1 MATSLA
7 LRAPWYDPRGW
18 WSALTRGWAQPTTTP
33 TEFVAG
39 SDFVPDAPAM
49 PGFDPRTAM
58 SAYGSMSWVVA
69 CAEIVAAD
77 LSRLPIR
84 VTANGK
90 GRGAKSVDHPILG
103 LLRRPYRGTS
113 GAWLRRQW
121 SIDYDLTGTAYGL
134 VLVGGARRQV
144 PVGLMRM
151 HPARTEVA
159 PGDDGV
165 PSRFVYTGNGREV
178 HYNADAVL
186 YFRGASWEDDPR
198 MLYGQ
203 GKIRALAK
211 DLATDDALAA
221 NTTISAGKGRPDG
234 IVYPDS
240 DTEQW
245 TAAQVKGF
253 REDLDR
259 LLREANGGL
268 AVLGRKLGYQALGWS
283 ESELATIDQ
292 RKFLRQ
298 SVQAVF
304 GVPPVRLGITD
315 SVNYATADQQM
326 QLYWGDTLRARAS
339 VFDEV
344 LTELAVRAWPEFGEV
359 EVWHDFADVP
369 ALQAMEE
376 ARLKR
381 VAMHIANG
389 MEANAAYAYE
399 GLTDAP
405 KVEPPAAPVTPPPAK
420 EPPPADAPPPEAA
433 KASVPVEALFRAPEP
448 APVDVLGE
456 LGMGP
461 EEPPEWDRV
470 AAWEG
475 YRRRVHAPAEARILE
490 GASAWMTDLRKVM
503 QERFDAYLKQ
513 NPQARGMTAPSP
525 EIRRDLAEML
535 MAALFLLARDTNIGW
550 SLMEP
555 IVQELI
561 RAAFGR
567 QALAWGFPSLAYDL
581 TRERRAT
588 DEQLGSMIQGVYNT
602 LQRDVR
608 VNILAGL
615 DRGAS
620 VSEIAADILS
630 TNSAIFDMARAQR
643 IARTETTRSIEAG
656 NMMAFEALANA
667 GAEFQEEWL
676 SSRDTA
682 VRPDHVLLDGEK
694 IEVGGR
700 FTVPAPSKY
709 AGATAPH
716 PSAFGIPELDID
728 CRCTAVGRRL
738 KGQSQGD
745 PTPWKVNP
753 G

>member
-90 GRGAKSVDHPILG
+90 GRGAKPVDHPILG

-326 QLYWGDTLRARAS
+326 QLYWGDTLRARAA

-381 VAMHIANG
+381 VTMHIANG

-433 KASVPVEALFRAPEP
+433 KASVPVEALFRATEP

-461 EEPPEWDRV
+461 EEPAGWDRV
-470 AAWEG
+470 ATWEG
-475 YRRRVHAPAEARILE
+475 YQRRVHAPAEARMLE

-503 QERFDAYLKQ
+503 QERFDTYLRQ
-513 NPQARGMTAPSP
+513 NPQARGMTAPNP

-535 MAALFLLARDTNIGW
+535 MAALFLLAGDTNIGW
-550 SLMEP
+550 SLMGP

-567 QALAWGFPSLAYDL
+567 TALAWGMISLAWDP
-581 TRERRAT
+581 TRERRMV
-588 DEQLGSMIQGVYNT
+588 DEQLGSMITGVYTT

-608 VNILAGL
+608 VQVLAGL

-620 VSEIAADILS
+620 VSEIAADILA
-630 TNSAIFDMARAQR
+630 TDGAVFNMARAQT

-656 NMMAFEALANA
+656 NRAAHEALAAA
-667 GAEFQEEWL
+667 GTSIKVEWL
-676 SSRDTA
+676 SSRDTV
-682 VRPDHVLLDGEK
+682 VRPDHVLLDGQK
-694 IEVGGR
+694 IDVGTN
-700 FTVPAPSKY
+700 FVVPLPSPY
-709 AGATAPH
+709 AGAEGPH
-716 PSAFGIPELDID
+716 PGGFGIAELDIN
-728 CRCTAVGRRL
+728 CRCTAVGRRPGG
-738 KGQSQGD
+738 KSQGD